1 MNMDTIMQKIGDAGI
16 LPVIKINDTKLAV
29 SLAQV
34 LQNANIHIAE
44 VTFRT
49 ENAAACITA
58 IRKEMPNVLVGA
70 GTILTEKHVR
80 EAKDAGA
87 QFLVSP
93 GFNPKV
99 VEYALKLNLPITP
112 GVCTPSEVE
121 QVSSFGLNILKFFPA
136 ELYGGV
142 ALLKTLYS
150 VYPHIKFIPTG
161 GISPSNL
168 LDYVKLPNIH
178 AIGGTWITSQDDL
191 EKENWSHIEK
201 LAREAYNLFHNNR

>member
-1 MNMDTIMQKIGDAGI
+1 MDTIMQKIGDAGI

>member
-1 MNMDTIMQKIGDAGI
+1 MDTIMQKIGDAGI
-16 LPVIKINDTKLAV
+16 LPVIKINETKSAV
-29 SLAQV
+29 SLAQA
-34 LQNANIHIAE
+34 LQNAKIPIAE

-49 ENAAACITA
+49 DNAAECITA
-58 IRKEMPNVLVGA
+58 IRKAMPSILVGA
-70 GTILTEKHVR
+70 GTILTEDQVR
-80 EAKDAGA
+80 QAKDAGA

-112 GVCTPSEVE
+112 GVCTPSEME
-121 QVSSFGLNILKFFPA
+121 QASSFGLNILKFFPA

-161 GISPSNL
+161 GISPKNL
-168 LDYVKLPNIH
+168 IDYAKLPNIH
-178 AIGGTWITSQDDL
+178 AIGGTWIANQDDL
-191 EKENWSHIEK
+191 EKENWNHIEQ